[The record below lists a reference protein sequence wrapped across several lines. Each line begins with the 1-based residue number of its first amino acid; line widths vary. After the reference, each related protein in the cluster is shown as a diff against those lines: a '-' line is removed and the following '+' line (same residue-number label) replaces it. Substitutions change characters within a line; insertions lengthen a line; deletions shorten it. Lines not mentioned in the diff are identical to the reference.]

1 MFWNNSTSCDWCFTS
16 LILSRL
22 HKHNCMAGLSRPLA
36 NMRKADNL
44 PVNVILKLSI
54 LRHDFRYD
62 RQASCLLYIDS
73 GLDCFPFLLDPF
85 LQHYFAV
92 CISLSERQF
101 GVWPLLGC
109 SSLAPHLRIIA
120 WQHRWFSGRMLAC
133 HAGGPGSIPGRCSL
147 TPFCN
152 RGLVLQTPLK
162 HPFGPNIPQ
171 VFYRDVWV
179 SHTLG
184 PKQNWPSENKCINL
198 QIKAMVNGFWIFATQ
213 WFHGVM
219 VSTLDSEASDPR
231 LNLGGTL
238 LFIWDTMAD
247 TVEGSTLPGNISI
260 GSTEEIWHW

>member
-1 MFWNNSTSCDWCFTS
+1 MFWNDSTSCDWCFTS

-36 NMRKADNL
+36 NVRKADNL

-147 TPFCN
+147 TPFAIGVLFCKPHSN
-152 RGLVLQTPLK
+152 TLLGHTFLKFFTGMSECHTHWDQSKIGLV
-162 HPFGPNIPQ
+162 
-171 VFYRDVWV
+171 R
-179 SHTLG
+179 
-184 PKQNWPSENKCINL
+184 INAL
-198 QIKAMVNGFWIFATQ
+198 
-213 WFHGVM
+213 
-219 VSTLDSEASDPR
+219 
-231 LNLGGTL
+231 
-238 LFIWDTMAD
+238 
-247 TVEGSTLPGNISI
+247 ISK
-260 GSTEEIWHW
+260 